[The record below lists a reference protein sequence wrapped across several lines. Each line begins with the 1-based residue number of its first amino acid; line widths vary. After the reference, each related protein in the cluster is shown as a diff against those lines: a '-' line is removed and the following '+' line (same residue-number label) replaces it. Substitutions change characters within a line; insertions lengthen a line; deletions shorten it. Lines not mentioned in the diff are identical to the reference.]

1 MNINLHIERLVLDG
15 LQLERGQGPHIQAAI
30 EAELTRLLTEQGLA
44 GTLQNGARLP
54 SLPGAPMQFTPGSSP
69 AQLGAQIAHSVYTGI
84 GNPIKK

>member
-1 MNINLHIERLVLDG
+1 MNIKLHIERLVLDG

-44 GTLQNGARLP
+44 GAFQNGVRLP
-54 SLPGAPMQFTPGSSP
+54 SLPAAPLQLNHGSTP
-69 AQLGAQIAHSVYTGI
+69 AQLGTQIAHSVYTGL

>member
-44 GTLQNGARLP
+44 GALQNGARLP
-54 SLPGAPMQFTPGSSP
+54 ILPAATMQLNPGSSP
-69 AQLGAQIAHSVYTGI
+69 SQLGAQIAHSVYTGI
-84 GNPIKK
+84 GNPTKK